1 MIAKTSPSVSYSIWL
16 KRILDVHAAQSW
28 DAESTEVLEREE
40 DELNDLW
47 TEIDDQQ
54 KERLW
59 GLSSDL
65 HTLHDRETWVES
77 DWPSMTKQD
86 QQHYY
91 HEALR
96 TVDGGFARL
105 GPSDCELA
113 SVLAGAYA
121 TKSLCLAH
129 MDRPDESLR
138 VLDEAVQRFPEN
150 TTLLIARGL
159 LKQELGRPDGVED
172 LRGAVNRG
180 TTVVW
185 PYLGLARHALQEG
198 RNDQAAELCRSGLA
212 LAQRDTVAA
221 MLFEL
226 LAITLLRLND
236 SKDVVRTAFQNAADL
251 DPLREDVR
259 INLERFESYMADP
272 EAKEPQWEL
281 NLPPGEIAID
291 DVYAQLQPAA

>member
-1 MIAKTSPSVSYSIWL
+1 
-16 KRILDVHAAQSW
+16 
-28 DAESTEVLEREE
+28 
-40 DELNDLW
+40 
-47 TEIDDQQ
+47 
-54 KERLW
+54 
-59 GLSSDL
+59 
-65 HTLHDRETWVES
+65 
-77 DWPSMTKQD
+77 MTKQELRRAQAEAFQRKQWDELLEHLRRPPRFLPQHAVDYLRGRAWKEMGHPEVALLFFDNAARLESANSNYRVLALECLNAMQDWPELLNRCQAYAQDSTASARLLFRAADALHAYAVQSD

-172 LRGAVNRG
+172 LREAVNRG

-185 PYLGLARHALQEG
+185 PYDLSLPFQGTPPRPARIATLAASPVPTV
-198 RNDQAAELCRSGLA
+198 SGPNTA
-212 LAQRDTVAA
+212 R
-221 MLFEL
+221 
-226 LAITLLRLND
+226 IRRW
-236 SKDVVRTAFQNAADL
+236 RT
-251 DPLREDVR
+251 P
-259 INLERFESYMADP
+259 
-272 EAKEPQWEL
+272 
-281 NLPPGEIAID
+281 
-291 DVYAQLQPAA
+291 